1 MLKLNVDTLLSANGE
16 AQAVEAQFDGADG
29 EAAPS
34 AGFLDELED
43 LWLEEL
49 ATAESLIEGLQ
60 ELQDAIQDSEFR
72 AKQRD
77 KQLAHIERVEQSL
90 QRVEQRTQDRHEL
103 HMMQQKAEHDAYRE
117 VSQYYM
123 EVDQ

>member
-1 MLKLNVDTLLSANGE
+1 MLYEIPNS
-16 AQAVEAQFDGADG
+16 
-29 EAAPS
+29 
-34 AGFLDELED
+34 
-43 LWLEEL
+43 
-49 ATAESLIEGLQ
+49 
-60 ELQDAIQDSEFR
+60 
-72 AKQRD
+72 RD